1 MIIITSQNQSQNQY
15 KRYLFFFYR
24 NFYFFI
30 NILFFFFFF
39 IKNKES
45 INEQRQVKIHPFLIP
60 NRAMFDQK
68 AGPRRQSV
76 DPRQ

>member
-15 KRYLFFFYR
+15 KRYLFFFIET
-24 NFYFFI
+24 FI
-30 NILFFFFFF
+30 FLSTSYFFFF

>member
-30 NILFFFFFF
+30 NILFFFF